1 MNQHHARLLAALTL
15 SLTLAPRAALAQGQ
29 KQGEAQDPQAQQDK
43 QRAREQFALGVG
55 LFDAGDFAGAAAA
68 FERAHAA
75 WKSSLI
81 LYNLALALERTER
94 KVATLDAFERVVAS
108 PGALPADKLARAK
121 QGLEA
126 AKKKVGQLEIVANL
140 AGASVTGPE
149 GLLGATPLASAVRV
163 PVGPVTLVA
172 SAPGH
177 VPAFVTAR
185 VDPEAR
191 SVVTIE
197 LAPIQKKLGAL
208 RVRTPVPAST
218 LFVDGKEI
226 APLPLK
232 VTVPLEA
239 GAPHR
244 VEVRRPGYRAAVE
257 EVTVAEGGV
266 AELDL
271 TPRPDPDAPTASLR
285 LTISPEGASVF
296 VDGERFVDPRS
307 VRLPVGVHDLRLE
320 RRDYEPLRRVVE
332 LPEGGLGLVV
342 ALVPTPE
349 KRAELASSAQAQRGA
364 GIAAVVSGVVVA
376 GVAVGLFGWNA
387 SERPGV
393 AAARAA
399 FDALPSTEKRVRKDE
414 DARIL
419 GAEQRLGA
427 VDVGAGL
434 GLGLGVAL
442 GVVGAVLIGTG
453 ESPAKYRLPELGAV
467 RLRPLADVGA
477 RPLGEGWAGQGLF
490 GVRGSF

>member
-1 MNQHHARLLAALTL
+1 MNARLSLALALSVSL
-15 SLTLAPRAALAQGQ
+15 SLTPRLSLAQAPPSSAAEP
-29 KQGEAQDPQAQQDK
+29 EADK

-55 LFDAGDFAGAAAA
+55 LFDAADFAGATAA
-68 FERAHAA
+68 FERAYTA
-75 WKSSLI
+75 WKSPLI

-94 KVATLDAFERVVAS
+94 RVATLDAFERLVAA

-121 QGLEA
+121 AGLVA
-126 AKKKVGQLEIVANL
+126 AKKKVGELEIVANL
-140 AGASVTGPE
+140 PGASVTGPE

-163 PVGPVTLVA
+163 PVGPITLVA

-177 VPAFVTAR
+177 VPAFVSAR
-185 VDPEAR
+185 VEADTR
-191 SVVTIE
+191 RVVTIE

-239 GAPHR
+239 GVPHR
-244 VEVRRPGYRAAVE
+244 VEVRRPGYRAAAE

-266 AELDL
+266 AELEL

-285 LTISPEGASVF
+285 LSVLPEGASAF
-296 VDGERFVDPRS
+296 VDGERIVDPRS

-320 RRDYEPLRRVVE
+320 RRDYEPLRRTVE
-332 LPEGGLGLVV
+332 LPDGGMRLVV
-342 ALVPTPE
+342 SLVPTPE
-349 KRAELASSAQAQRGA
+349 KRAELAASASTQRNA
-364 GIAAVVSGVVVA
+364 GVGVVVSGVVVA
-376 GVAVGLFGWNA
+376 GVAAALFGWNA

-393 AAARAA
+393 QAARAA

-414 DARIL
+414 DLSIL
-419 GAEQRLGA
+419 TAEQRLQA
-427 VDVGAGL
+427 VDVGAGV
-434 GLGLGVAL
+434 GLGVGVAL
-442 GVVGAVLIGTG
+442 GVVGGVLLGTG
-453 ESPAKYRLPELGAV
+453 ESPAKYRLPDLGGV
-467 RLRPLADVGA
+467 RVRPLAE
-477 RPLGEGWAGQGLF
+477 LGLGGRGQLGVAGRF
-490 GVRGSF
+490 